1 MSNPEHSRRKF
12 FNSLAG
18 KIVAFAY
25 DIRGIPQMKLNSLK
39 DLPDEVIEQM
49 IPVMAKDDTY
59 KIESDHISKFNHE
72 AESFEKVRSLTRHQM
87 YIIRSF
93 DGISTIK
100 DITLKYASKY
110 KVENET
116 AFRHVRSLFTSLA
129 EYMVCHPKDAHA
141 SQE

>member
-25 DIRGIPQMKLNSLK
+25 EIKGIPQMKLNSLN
-39 DLPDEVIEQM
+39 DLQDEIIEQM
-49 IPVMAKDDTY
+49 IPVMVKDDTY
-59 KIESDHISKFNHE
+59 KIESDHIFKYNHE
-72 AESFEKVRSLTRHQM
+72 TESFEKFQSLTRHQM
-87 YIIRSF
+87 YILRSF

-116 AFRHVRSLFTSLA
+116 AFRNVRSLFTSMA
-129 EYMVCHPKDAHA
+129 GYMVCHPKDGHA

>member
-1 MSNPEHSRRKF
+1 MNNPEHSRRKF

-18 KIVAFAY
+18 KIVAFTY
-25 DIRGIPQMKLNSLK
+25 EINGIPQMKLNGLN
-39 DLPDEVIEQM
+39 DLPDKVIEQM
-49 IPVMAKDDTY
+49 IPVMVPDDTFR
-59 KIESDHISKFNHE
+59 IESDHILIYNKNTE
-72 AESFEKVRSLTRHQM
+72 LFEKFKQLSRHQM
-87 YIIRSF
+87 YILRSF
-93 DGISTIK
+93 DGISTIR

-141 SQE
+141 GQQ